1 MKVQE
6 KHIFE
11 DCNTKERFLY
21 RNHAETWKTSKQLIK
36 QLTNLSKL
44 SQLNSLNDNHHCY
57 K

>member
-11 DCNTKERFLY
+11 DCNVKERFLH

-36 QLTNLSKL
+36 QLTNLGKLSKL
-44 SQLNSLNDNHHCY
+44 NF
-57 K
+57 

>member
-11 DCNTKERFLY
+11 DCNTKERS
-21 RNHAETWKTSKQLIK
+21 ETWKTSKQLIK

>member
-11 DCNTKERFLY
+11 DCNTKEHFLY